1 MKHNEAAPSVD
12 SLFAQ
17 IELEVG
23 AQKLPPVELWTPPLC
38 GTMDLTICRNGVW
51 LHEGDPILRPK
62 LVKLFASILKREEG
76 DYFLVSP
83 VEKWKITVEDAPF
96 LVEAMELKA
105 SPEGNAIIFTT
116 NVGDLV
122 NLSKSHPLWVVEDPI
137 SREPSPYVMVRKNL
151 KALINRNVYYE
162 LVALAKE
169 KEGNYVVES
178 FARDFVL
185 GSA

>member
-1 MKHNEAAPSVD
+1 MSRKKKEPSAN

-17 IELEVG
+17 IELDVG
-23 AQKLPPVELWTPPLC
+23 KQKLPPVELWTPPLS
-38 GTMDLTICRNGVW
+38 GAMDLTICRNGVW

-96 LVEAMELKA
+96 LVESMELKTTT
-105 SPEGNAIIFTT
+105 EGSAITFTT

-122 NLSKSHPLWVVEDPI
+122 NLSENHPLWVEENP
-137 SREPSPYVMVRKNL
+137 SSGEPSPYVMVRKNL

-169 KEGNYVVES
+169 KEGRYVVES
-178 FARDFVL
+178 FAREFVL